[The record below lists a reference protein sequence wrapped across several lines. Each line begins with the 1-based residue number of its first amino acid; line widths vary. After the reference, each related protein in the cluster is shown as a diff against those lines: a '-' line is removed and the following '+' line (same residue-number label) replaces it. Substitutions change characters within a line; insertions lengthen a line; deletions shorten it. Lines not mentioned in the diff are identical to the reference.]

1 MELLTVEMP
10 SDTRRRLEVFGF
22 NNGMTGRDV
31 IVFLLEHG
39 LAILEKRRPEHT
51 KPIAVRA
58 A

>member
-10 SDTRRRLEVFGF
+10 RDTRRRLEVFGF

-31 IVFLLEHG
+31 ILFLLEHG
-39 LAILEKRRPEHT
+39 LAVLEKRQPEHA